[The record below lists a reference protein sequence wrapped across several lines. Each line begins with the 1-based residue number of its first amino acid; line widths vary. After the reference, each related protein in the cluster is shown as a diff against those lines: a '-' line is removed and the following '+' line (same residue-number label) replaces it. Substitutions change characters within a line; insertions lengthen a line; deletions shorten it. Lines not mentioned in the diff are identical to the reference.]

1 MTIDLPTVER
11 IKTVTAQTIADE
23 LGPQGVRLAALVL
36 DAIDRA
42 IADPTTPEPFP
53 VGMIVTGRE
62 TGGRGVIVRR
72 IQQHGELHTVI
83 VQWEGAPGEVAVSPR
98 TLSEV
103 D

>member
-1 MTIDLPTVER
+1 MTLDLPTVER
-11 IKTVTAQTIADE
+11 IKSAAAQTIADE
-23 LGPQGVRLAALVL
+23 VGPQGVTLAALVL

-53 VGMIVTGRE
+53 VGKTVTGRE
-62 TGGRGVIVRR
+62 TGGRGVIMRR
-72 IQQHGELHTVI
+72 IQHHGELHTVI

-98 TLSEV
+98 TLIEV